1 MRTKILACLA
11 LAAVLMLAV
20 SPGGAQQTYY
30 PAGTVSIDLTAAAA
44 GIGISW
50 GGGKLRFQG
59 GEYPFKVGGLSIGS
73 VGVST
78 VSAVGNVYNLTKL
91 ADFPGRYVAA
101 EAGLS
106 LAGGASG
113 LTMRNQKGVIINL
126 YSTLQGVVL
135 TLGPEGFKI
144 DMK

>member
-11 LAAVLMLAV
+11 LAAILLLAV
-20 SPGGAQQTYY
+20 SPGGAQQPYY
-30 PAGTVSIDLTAAAA
+30 PEGTVSIDLTAAAA
-44 GIGISW
+44 GIGVSW
-50 GGGKLRFQG
+50 GSGKLRFQG
-59 GEYPFKVGGLSIGS
+59 GEYPFRVSGLSVGS
-73 VGVST
+73 VGIST
-78 VSAVGNVYNLTKL
+78 VSAVGNVYNLRSV

-126 YSTLQGVVL
+126 YSTLQGVQL
-135 TLGPEGFKI
+135 TLGPEGFKVE
-144 DMK
+144 MK